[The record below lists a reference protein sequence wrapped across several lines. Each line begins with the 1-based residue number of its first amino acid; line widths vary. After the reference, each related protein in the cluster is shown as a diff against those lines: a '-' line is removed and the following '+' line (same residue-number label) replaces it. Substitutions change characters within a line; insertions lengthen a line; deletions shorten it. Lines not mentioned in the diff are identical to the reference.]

1 MYSSVLFTWSF
12 CVWCNATIWHKYWL
26 ILGMILQ
33 VVHSPDALKW
43 QVYAAPEPREVI
55 WSNLAKPVSQRALR
69 KAIVYV
75 VVFLIILF
83 FMIPI
88 LFISALTTLNNLE
101 TLLPFIKAIVKIKAL
116 TAVIQVNHFI
126 RAVLCC
132 LNHFNFQLLEKCT
145 QIQQSFKSF
154 CMPYWFARLQFWDP

>member
-1 MYSSVLFTWSF
+1 
-12 CVWCNATIWHKYWL
+12 
-26 ILGMILQ
+26 LQ

-101 TLLPFIKAIVKIKAL
+101 TLVPFIKAILKIKPL
-116 TAVIQVNHFI
+116 TAVIQVSFYS
-126 RAVLCC
+126 CC
-132 LNHFNFQLLEKCT
+132 VMW
-145 QIQQSFKSF
+145 FKS
-154 CMPYWFARLQFWDP
+154 LQLPTYRKVHRDSAERQKFLYAILVWKTFILGSLIDLL

>member
-1 MYSSVLFTWSF
+1 
-12 CVWCNATIWHKYWL
+12 
-26 ILGMILQ
+26 LQ

-55 WSNLAKPVSQRALR
+55 WSNLAKPVLQRALR

-101 TLLPFIKAIVKIKAL
+101 TLVPFIKAIVKIKPL

-126 RAVLCC
+126 PAVSCG
-132 LNHFNFQLLEKCT
+132 LNRCNFQLLGKCT
-145 QIQQSFKSF
+145 QIQQSCKSF
-154 CMPYWFARLQFWDP
+154 CMPYWFGRLLFWDP